1 MNIFKNKL
9 KTSVKRKLPI
19 EPIQLYQTCQYKEE
33 YGYLRGIQEE
43 VLSEWH
49 SRRNERDIVCK
60 MSTGS
65 GKTRTDLLMLY
76 SKTVEIEPP
85 AIYVCPDN
93 QLVQQTL
100 NLAALYGIPVCEFKE
115 FSVIPLTFKTMRQF

>member
-9 KTSVKRKLPI
+9 KASAKRKLPI

-43 VLSEWH
+43 VLNEWH
-49 SRRNERDIVCK
+49 NRREERDIICK

-65 GKTRTDLLMLY
+65 GKTLTGLLMLY
-76 SKTVEIEPP
+76 SKLIEIQQPV
-85 AIYVCPDN
+85 IYVCPDN
-93 QLVQQTL
+93 QLVKQTL
-100 NLAALYGIPVCEFKE
+100 DLAALYGIPVCQFEDP
-115 FSVIPLTFKTMRQF
+115 SVIPL